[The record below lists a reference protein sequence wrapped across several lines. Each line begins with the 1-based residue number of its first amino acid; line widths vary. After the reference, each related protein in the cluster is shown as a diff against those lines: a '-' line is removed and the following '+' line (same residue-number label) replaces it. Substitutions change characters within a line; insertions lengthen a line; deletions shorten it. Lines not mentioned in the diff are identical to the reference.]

1 MPIILER
8 TLLHRKERPLH
19 SDWIRIM
26 ALNGLENMIS
36 VPMNFLMEMAE
47 DRKAR
52 RQKNFFLKFWQMEE
66 WLRRKLQ
73 KKQKAEE

>member
-1 MPIILER
+1 M
-8 TLLHRKERPLH
+8 
-19 SDWIRIM
+19 D
-26 ALNGLENMIS
+26 LNGLENMIS

>member
-36 VPMNFLMEMAE
+36 VPMNFLMETAE
-47 DRKAR
+47 GRKVGK
-52 RQKNFFLKFWQMEE
+52 QKNFSLRYWQMEE
-66 WLRRKLQ
+66 
-73 KKQKAEE
+73 